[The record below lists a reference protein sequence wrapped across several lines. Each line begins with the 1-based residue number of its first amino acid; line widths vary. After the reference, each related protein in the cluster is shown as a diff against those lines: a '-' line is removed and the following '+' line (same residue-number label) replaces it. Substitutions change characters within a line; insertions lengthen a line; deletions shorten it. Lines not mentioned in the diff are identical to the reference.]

1 MSEMK
6 LHEIIGKIE
15 LFSPIK
21 ITFNNLELYNDYDST
36 QLQESIA
43 GYYYYGE
50 ILPSIKV
57 VPERISSY
65 RNSIVESI
73 EIEFTEFHHSIVR
86 IKGKYIEE

>member
-1 MSEMK
+1 MSEMR

-36 QLQESIA
+36 QVRESAI
-43 GYYYYGE
+43 GYCYYGE
-50 ILPSIKV
+50 VLPSVKV

-73 EIEFTEFHHSIVR
+73 EIEFVEFHHSIVH